1 MIPLVKDTIDKKD
14 VDDLIRW
21 LQTYPHLTKGKVT
34 VDFEKR
40 WSSML
45 GCKYSVF
52 VNSGSSANLLML
64 YSLVEAGKIKV
75 GDKVVVPAVSWSTDL
90 APVVQLGLK
99 PVLCDCNMDDLSI
112 DIKHFKEIIENEN
125 PKVLMLVSVLG
136 MVPNMDKITELCDTK
151 DVILLEDTCESLGS
165 ESNYKKLGNYGLM
178 SSFSTY
184 FGHHIST
191 IEGGMVCTN
200 NDDMYNILM
209 SIRSHGWDRDLNPS
223 NQSELRKKHN
233 VEDFESLYK
242 FYYYGF
248 NVRSTDLQAFI
259 GMGQLKKLDEIVK
272 KRNKNY
278 NLYRSLL
285 KNDFWK
291 PPQSTSRSYVSNF
304 AFPVIHQNRKKIV
317 TDLMQNNVAVRPL
330 ICGSLENQPFW
341 RKNMAN
347 PAQKPLLK
355 NADTVDKL
363 GLYLP
368 NNHQITEKEIEFI
381 CDIVNRSV

>member
-14 VDDLIRW
+14 IDNLVEW
-21 LQTYPHLTKGKVT
+21 LKTYPHLTKGQLT

-90 APVVQLGLK
+90 APVVQLGMK
-99 PVLCDCNMDDLSI
+99 PILCDCNMEDLSI
-112 DIKHFKEIIENEN
+112 DIDHFEEIIKKEK
-125 PKVLMLVSVLG
+125 PKVLILVSVLG
-136 MVPNMDKITELCDTK
+136 MVPDMDRIIDLCNTHN
-151 DVILLEDTCESLGS
+151 VILLEDACESLGS

-200 NDDMYNILM
+200 DDDMYNILL
-209 SIRSHGWDRDLNPS
+209 SIRSHGWDRDLKPS
-223 NQSELRKKHN
+223 NQDELRKEHN

-259 GMGQLKKLDEIVK
+259 GMGQLRKLDEIVK

-285 KNDFWK
+285 KNDLWK

-304 AFPVIHQNRKKIV
+304 AFPIINQNRKQIV

-341 RKNMAN
+341 RKNMAD
-347 PAQKPLLK
+347 PSQKPLLI

-381 CDIVNRSV
+381 CDIVNRNV